1 MEEQMEVKMGAVPAA
16 EPTEAEKP
24 AETAEPAETMDDY
37 KDALDASF
45 KRVEAGDILTG
56 TVIGVDEN
64 TITLDLQ
71 SYTEGIITKEHY
83 SNDPD
88 CVLKE
93 AVQNGDEI
101 TATVLKADDG
111 QGHILLSRKEAND
124 KMAWDKMEQCL
135 EDKTALDIKIDGVVK
150 GGAVAYV
157 EGIRGFIPA
166 SKLSTSY
173 VENLEDWLGKELQ
186 VQVITADREAKRL
199 VLSARE
205 LAYAKEMAERQKR
218 IAACEVGAVSE
229 GVVETIQNYGAFV
242 KLDNGATGLLHV
254 SQISDKRIKTPA
266 AVLSEG
272 QRITV
277 KIIAVKDGKLSLS
290 MKALLDVAEPEDTEE
305 HMEYV
310 EEGQASTSLGALLKG
325 FKID

>member
-1 MEEQMEVKMGAVPAA
+1 MEERM
-16 EPTEAEKP
+16 
-24 AETAEPAETMDDY
+24 ETMDDY
-37 KDALDASF
+37 RKELDASF
-45 KRVEAGDILTG
+45 KKVSEGDILTG
-56 TVIGVDEN
+56 TVIGVSEDE
-64 TITLDLQ
+64 ITLDLQ
-71 SYTEGIITKEHY
+71 SYTEGIITKEHF
-83 SNDPD
+83 SNDPG
-88 CVLKE
+88 CILKE

-124 KMAWDKMEQCL
+124 TLAWDKMEACL
-135 EDKTALDIKIDGVVK
+135 EDKSALHVKVDGIVK

-166 SKLSTSY
+166 SKLDSAY
-173 VENLEDWLGKELQ
+173 VENLEEWLGRELD
-186 VQVITADREAKRL
+186 VQVITADREAGRL

-205 LAYAKEMAERQKR
+205 LAYAREMAEKQKK
-218 IAACEVGAVSE
+218 IAACEVGAISE
-229 GVVETIQNYGAFV
+229 GVVESIQKYGAFV

-254 SQISDKRIKTPA
+254 SQISDKRIKSPS

-272 QRITV
+272 QRVTV

-290 MKALLDVAEPEDTEE
+290 MKALLDVAEPEDVTEDI
-305 HMEYV
+305 EYV

-325 FKID
+325 IKLG

>member
-1 MEEQMEVKMGAVPAA
+1 MEEQMEVKVETA
-16 EPTEAEKP
+16 EA
-24 AETAEPAETMDDY
+24 AEPAETMDDY
-37 KDALDASF
+37 KDALEASF
-45 KRVEAGDILTG
+45 KRAEEGDILTG

-88 CVLKE
+88 CVLKD

-111 QGHILLSRKEAND
+111 HGHVLLSRKEAND
-124 KMAWDKMEQCL
+124 KLAWDKMEQCL
-135 EDKTALDIKIDGVVK
+135 EDKTPIEVKIDGIVK

-166 SKLSTSY
+166 SKLSVSY
-173 VENLEDWLGKELQ
+173 VENLEEWIGKELQ
-186 VQVITADREAKRL
+186 VQVITAEREAKRL
-199 VLSARE
+199 VLSAKE
-205 LAYAKEMAERQKR
+205 LAYAREMAERQKK

-290 MKALLDVAEPEDTEE
+290 MKALLDVAEPEDTEG
-305 HMEYV
+305 HIEYV
-310 EEGQASTSLGALLKG
+310 EEGRASTSLGTLLKG
-325 FKID
+325 FKLD

>member
-1 MEEQMEVKMGAVPAA
+1 MEEQEVML
-16 EPTEAEKP
+16 EEQT
-24 AETAEPAETMDDY
+24 ETMDDY
-37 KDALDASF
+37 KEAIDASF
-45 KRVEAGDILTG
+45 RSVEEGDILTG
-56 TVIGVDEN
+56 TVIGVDEDA
-64 TITLDLQ
+64 ITVDLQ

-88 CVLKE
+88 CVLKDE
-93 AVQNGDEI
+93 VQVGAEL
-101 TATVLKADDG
+101 TATVLRADDG
-111 QGHILLSRKEAND
+111 HGHVLLSRKAAND
-124 KMAWDKMEQCL
+124 AMAWDRMEQCL
-135 EDKTALDIKIDGVVK
+135 EDRTPIEVRIDGIVK
-150 GGAVAYV
+150 GGAVANV
-157 EGIRGFIPA
+157 DGIRGFIPA
-166 SKLSTSY
+166 SKLDTSY
-173 VENLEDWLGKELQ
+173 VENLEDWLGRELS
-186 VQVITADREAKRL
+186 VQVVTADREAKKL

-205 LAYAKEMAERQKR
+205 LAYAKEMEERQRK

-254 SQISDKRIKTPA
+254 SQISDKRIKSPA

-305 HMEYV
+305 HVEYV
-310 EEGQASTSLGALLKG
+310 EEGQAATSLGALLKG
-325 FKID
+325 IKLN